1 MASSARL
8 VLDARCL
15 GRATG
20 LHRRDDVA
28 AGNVVSCLL
37 DVNDSII
44 GRYFDRMSRIHG
56 CFRCNKSLVLRRV
69 GRLGNE

>member
-1 MASSARL
+1 MPDGYSLFMIRGAVQRALRAKVALMDRLGECMRDLVGLVGKL

-28 AGNVVSCLL
+28 ARNVV
-37 DVNDSII
+37 
-44 GRYFDRMSRIHG
+44 
-56 CFRCNKSLVLRRV
+56 
-69 GRLGNE
+69 

>member
-1 MASSARL
+1 MALMDRLGECMRDLVGLVGKL

-28 AGNVVSCLL
+28 ARTVVSCLL

-44 GRYFDRMSRIHG
+44 GRLF
-56 CFRCNKSLVLRRV
+56 
-69 GRLGNE
+69 